1 MYDKNLFVLNLEQNY
16 TIDFFKL
23 MYGCKWNISPRC
35 LLQVLFDNTV
45 FDTTICHS
53 YINLPDT
60 EIPIWRIDFELL
72 LGQVQLK
79 IYKYIKDSSTE
90 NPSMTTTSLFDF
102 STQSFKS
109 IMDTLYSC
117 VNELLYNYENSYCKT
132 LLKRYIH
139 HVNKYLGNSMYTDES
154 IISSIL
160 ISYRNFQSL
169 CDNNLSWDGAFEI
182 PITLFNIKDNKF
194 TYILNYNYI
203 QLIDEYSDGN
213 NPDEFYLI
221 RLTLNKNRGEHPILT
236 IPLLLADD
244 VLDSLDTFILCLI
257 YPITME
263 ESDIKSRFHYNVDN
277 PIHYNMLQDEY
288 LSTIKKLMNMVPK
301 KL

>member
-1 MYDKNLFVLNLEQNY
+1 MYDKNLFVLKLEQNY

-60 EIPIWRIDFELL
+60 EIPLWRIDFELI

-79 IYKYIKDSSTE
+79 IYKYVKDSFTE
-90 NPSMTTTSLFDF
+90 NPSMTTTNLFNF

-139 HVNKYLGNSMYTDES
+139 HVNKYLGNSMYTDEN

-182 PITLFNIKDNKF
+182 PITLFNIKDNNF

-203 QLIDEYSDGN
+203 QRIDEYSDGN

-221 RLTLNKNRGEHPILT
+221 RLTLNKNREEQPILT
-236 IPLLLADD
+236 IPFLLEDD

-257 YPITME
+257 YLITME
-263 ESDIKSRFHYNVDN
+263 ESEIKSRFHYNVDN
-277 PIHYNMLQDEY
+277 PIYRDRY
-288 LSTIKKLMNMVPK
+288 LSKIKKLMKMIPK
-301 KL
+301 NKI